1 MLHRSNASATFALIE
16 LLCITHLFVCVV
28 SFMEIFIFSF
38 LTSPNFV
45 NAVTFTGHGCDSARH
60 LLVAKEGD

>member
-16 LLCITHLFVCVV
+16 LLFITHLFVCVV
-28 SFMEIFIFSF
+28 SFLETFIFSF

-45 NAVTFTGHGCDSARH
+45 NAVTFTGHSFDSARH